1 MPSHHVHALSNVSES
16 LVCVHG
22 STVFAKHH
30 HLGLSK
36 LMNMPVVA
44 AACQSFVRGMAQT
57 PDSDMH
63 SDFQPQVK
71 STPAASAAEQ
81 IQQDI
86 KDHKVFVYMKVLEDC

>member
-1 MPSHHVHALSNVSES
+1 M
-16 LVCVHG
+16 HG
-22 STVFAKHH
+22 STVFTKHRHLAK
-30 HLGLSK
+30 SR
-36 LMNMPVVA
+36 LMNIPVVA
-44 AACQSFVRGMAQT
+44 AAYQPFVRGMAQT

-86 KDHKVFVYMKVLEDC
+86 KDHKVFVYMKVLKKC

>member
-1 MPSHHVHALSNVSES
+1 M
-16 LVCVHG
+16 HG
-22 STVFAKHH
+22 STVFAKHR
-30 HLGLSK
+30 HLAQSR

-71 STPAASAAEQ
+71 STPAASAVEQ

-86 KDHKVFVYMKVLEDC
+86 KDHKVFVYMKVLKNC